1 MSPEISSAGESLGAR
16 LQIERVADEQATLA
30 LLGELDPHTAPLLA
44 TALSERIEAGAET
57 VRLDVTRLEFI
68 DSSGLRVLV
77 EAHRTLG
84 NEPGSLRLAGVSP
97 TFLRLLEVTG
107 LDQRFSIESTS

>member
-1 MSPEISSAGESLGAR
+1 MSPEISSAGEALGPR
-16 LQIERVADEQATLA
+16 LEIEPVGDDPSALA
-30 LLGELDPHTAPLLA
+30 LVGELDPHTAPLLA
-44 TALSERIEAGAET
+44 SALSERTDGGAE
-57 VRLDVTRLEFI
+57 VIRLDCARLDFI

-84 NEPGSLRLAGVSP
+84 GEPGSLRLTQVSP

-107 LDQRFSIESTS
+107 LDERLVIESTS